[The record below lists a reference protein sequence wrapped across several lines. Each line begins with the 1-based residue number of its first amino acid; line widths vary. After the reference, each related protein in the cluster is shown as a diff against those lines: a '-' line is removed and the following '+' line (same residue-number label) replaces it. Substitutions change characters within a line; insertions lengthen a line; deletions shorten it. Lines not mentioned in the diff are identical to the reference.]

1 MRKFGLIAAF
11 ALMLGGCGGE
21 TYPLAASD
29 AYASLTSIGVP
40 AGAEPLS
47 VMHEVSV
54 DFEALPDDNSV
65 RWTFSHEGDNLGA
78 IVAHVDPS
86 GDKAST
92 ITTDYVEGS
101 SPDDKWRNG
110 KMRGLIQGGS
120 RQLIEEAIRSHF
132 ENRPFD
138 HELRRSIDVA
148 ALQANLGTEFSDI
161 SKSMDKAAANFEEA
175 DREDEAR
182 RATNPNNATKPSIDL
197 EHKEDR

>member
-21 TYPLAASD
+21 TYPLAPSD
-29 AYASLTSIGVP
+29 AYASLTAIGVP
-40 AGAEPLS
+40 ADAEPLS
-47 VMHEVSV
+47 VMHDVSV
-54 DFEALPDDNSV
+54 DFEALPDDSSV
-65 RWTFSHEGDNLGA
+65 RWTFSHDGDNLGA

-86 GDKAST
+86 GDKASS

-110 KMRGLIQGGS
+110 KMRDLIQGGS

-138 HELRRSIDVA
+138 HELRKSIDLA
-148 ALQANLGTEFSDI
+148 ALQANLGTEFNDI
-161 SKSMDKAAANFEEA
+161 SKSMDKAAANFAEA
-175 DREDEAR
+175 DRETESRA
-182 RATNPNNATKPSIDL
+182 ATNPENATKPSVDL